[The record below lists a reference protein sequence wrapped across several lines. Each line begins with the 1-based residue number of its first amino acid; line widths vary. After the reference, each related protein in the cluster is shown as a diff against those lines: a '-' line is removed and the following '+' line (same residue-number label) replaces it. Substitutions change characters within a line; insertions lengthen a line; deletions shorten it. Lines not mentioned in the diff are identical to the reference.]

1 MKEQIGFI
9 RWWCSKLEIWQWI
22 LLASLVLNVGS
33 PLANLFAIGTEISS
47 NMNLVGMILLLIVFF
62 KWFMLDP
69 LKTSWTR
76 YKEQRNSLLTTIKDS
91 DK

>member
-9 RWWCSKLEIWQWI
+9 RWWISKLEFWQWI
-22 LLASLVLNVGS
+22 LLSSLLLNVGS
-33 PLANLFAIGTEISS
+33 LFALGTEISS
-47 NMNLVGMILLLIVFF
+47 DMNLVGMILLLIVFF
-62 KWFMLDP
+62 KWFVLDP

-76 YKEQRNSLLTTIKDS
+76 YKEQRNTLLTTIKDS

>member
-9 RWWCSKLEIWQWI
+9 RWWFSKLELWQWI
-22 LLASLVLNVGS
+22 LLSSLLLNVGS
-33 PLANLFAIGTEISS
+33 LFAIGTEISS
-47 NMNLVGMILLLIVFF
+47 DMNLIGMILLLIVFF
-62 KWFMLDP
+62 KWFIVDP

-76 YKEQRNSLLTTIKDS
+76 YKEQRNSLLTTIKES

>member
-9 RWWCSKLEIWQWI
+9 RWWFSKLELWQWI
-22 LLASLVLNVGS
+22 LLSSLLLNVGS
-33 PLANLFAIGTEISS
+33 LFAIGTEISS
-47 NMNLVGMILLLIVFF
+47 NMNLIGMVLLLIVFF
-62 KWFMLDP
+62 KWAVWDS

>member
-9 RWWCSKLEIWQWI
+9 RWWCSKLEIWQWV

-33 PLANLFAIGTEISS
+33 LFAIGTEISS

-62 KWFMLDP
+62 KWFVLDSF
-69 LKTSWTR
+69 KSSWTR
-76 YKEQRNSLLTTIKDS
+76 YKEQRNSLLTTIKES

>member
-9 RWWCSKLEIWQWI
+9 RWWFSKLELWQWI
-22 LLASLVLNVGS
+22 LLSSLLLNVGS
-33 PLANLFAIGTEISS
+33 LFAIGTEISS
-47 NMNLVGMILLLIVFF
+47 NMNLAGMVLLLIVFF

-76 YKEQRNSLLTTIKDS
+76 YKEQRNSLLTTIKES

>member
-9 RWWCSKLEIWQWI
+9 RWWFSKLELWQWF
-22 LLASLVLNVGS
+22 LLTSLFLNVGS
-33 PLANLFAIGTEISS
+33 LFALGTELSS
-47 NMNLVGMILLLIVFF
+47 PMNTAGMFLLLVVFF

-69 LKTSWTR
+69 LKSSWAR

-91 DK
+91 HK

>member
-9 RWWCSKLEIWQWI
+9 RWWFSKLELWQWV
-22 LLASLVLNVGS
+22 LVLSLVLNIGS
-33 PLANLFAIGTEISS
+33 LFAIGTELSS
-47 NMNLVGMILLLIVFF
+47 PLNTAGMFLLLVVFF

-69 LKTSWTR
+69 LKTSWAR

-91 DK
+91 HK

>member
-1 MKEQIGFI
+1 MKEQIRFV
-9 RWWCSKLEIWQWI
+9 RWWFSKLELWQWF
-22 LLASLVLNVGS
+22 LLASLLLNVGS
-33 PLANLFAIGTEISS
+33 LFAIGTEISS
-47 NMNLVGMILLLIVFF
+47 DMNLAGMVLLLIVFF
-62 KWFMLDP
+62 KWAVWDS

>member
-1 MKEQIGFI
+1 MKEQIGFM
-9 RWWCSKLEIWQWI
+9 RWLFSGLELWQWVLI
-22 LLASLVLNVGS
+22 LSLVLNVGS
-33 PLANLFAIGTEISS
+33 LFTLGTELAGP
-47 NMNLVGMILLLIVFF
+47 MNTAGMSLLLIVFF

-69 LKTSWTR
+69 LKASWTR